1 MFGDKVLISA
11 ISQIKGGLM
20 DWELVFSVTNIYALT
35 LWVILLL
42 APRGA
47 VVMTGLFYGGMA
59 LLSASYAVVMILL
72 MAGIVDSGAGAAM
85 DFSSLAGVQQTL
97 SSPGGAT
104 IGWIHYLAFDLF
116 VGIWVARNADK
127 YGFARWIQIPILLF
141 VLMLGPLGLV
151 LYLLLR
157 FTRHSKVADAVI
169 PE

>member
-1 MFGDKVLISA
+1 
-11 ISQIKGGLM
+11 M
-20 DWELVFSVTNIYALT
+20 DWDLIFTVTNIYALAM
-35 LWVILLL
+35 WVILLL
-42 APRGA
+42 APRTGT
-47 VVMTGLFYGGMA
+47 VMTGLFYGGVA
-59 LLSASYAVVMILL
+59 LLAASYAALMVLL
-72 MAGIVDSGAGAAM
+72 IGGIVDSGTGAAM

-104 IGWIHYLAFDLF
+104 IGWIHYLSFDLF

-127 YGFARWIQIPILLF
+127 YGFARWLQIPILLF
-141 VLMLGPLGLV
+141 VLMLGPLGLI